1 MHQNVRISII
11 ETSIRRND
19 GSSED
24 ACTAVTAHRKPS
36 SNYGKPLVQRFSG
49 KFARKSLLDKDEQ
62 ILRALFTR
70 GERLPMARA
79 RPSITNLRFRRMPAG
94 KRVHDAPNG
103 QSERKQS
110 SQPTIVTIKQKK
122 VRKICVNAQW
132 SGTKRCAR
140 CFRWERIERYE
151 GKEGAFR
158 FISARRMPRRVS
170 INSRRGAN
178 SCRWNARA
186 EAEERSR

>member
-1 MHQNVRISII
+1 M
-11 ETSIRRND
+11 
-19 GSSED
+19 
-24 ACTAVTAHRKPS
+24 AVTAHRKPS
-36 SNYGKPLVQRFSG
+36 PIYGKPLVQRFSG
-49 KFARKSLLDKDEQ
+49 KFARKSPLDKDEQ

-122 VRKICVNAQW
+122 KSEEDLRKRGMVGDETLREVL
-132 SGTKRCAR
+132 SL
-140 CFRWERIERYE
+140 
-151 GKEGAFR
+151 GKDRE
-158 FISARRMPRRVS
+158 IRR
-170 INSRRGAN
+170 
-178 SCRWNARA
+178 
-186 EAEERSR
+186 